1 MNAYYSR
8 HLIRSVMLGLTTA
21 LLVGCSSSLTRSK
34 AESLIRERSKFPIN
48 ETTSFILFLPGS
60 CSNGPCGPSDV
71 PVHVKAAQ
79 DEGLLTVAFDGNE
92 LRVALTEKGKQY
104 AVGDVNEQLGPG
116 GIRGPQQVTVIWK
129 MLEFGEITGITQSDG
144 SSDATVEYTLSQ
156 NLTPFGRFRQFM
168 AQSTIPPELPNINM
182 EVRLKKYDDG
192 WRIINDPRARER

>member
-1 MNAYYSR
+1 MNACYR
-8 HLIRSVMLGLTTA
+8 WHLIRVVIPCLTTV
-21 LLVGCSSSLTRSK
+21 LLVGCSSNLTRNK
-34 AESLIRERSKFPIN
+34 AESLIKERSKFPIN

-92 LRVALTEKGKQY
+92 LHVSLTEKGKQY
-104 AVGDVNEQLGPG
+104 AIGNVNEQPGPG

-129 MLEFGEITGITQSDG
+129 TLEFGEITGITQSD
-144 SSDATVEYTLSQ
+144 SSNDATVEYTVSQ

-168 AQSTIPPELPNINM
+168 AQSTILPNLPNINM

-192 WRIINDPRARER
+192 WRIINDPQAR